1 MNDKAGNYFILI
13 VWIII
18 LSGFKQHYIQNRDT
32 SDYSKEVAIIPG
44 RDSVF
49 LNPVYLTNSI
59 DDLYVYE
66 SVLKT
71 PVCNDTLCQIVQIKV
86 FWDLIGDYIGFDTLA
101 GYPLTKND
109 HLLFTT
115 EDYNKLQA
123 TLKDGNSILGR
134 KSESELLDNNRK
146 RYSQKIDAV
155 TGATDLQI
163 KNAVVDGAL
172 YSTYTLWHLVNGDI
186 KNVLINSTINNYNSK
201 MEQQLILSNNI
212 KSIIFAFKQFDER
225 DYISRFQEV
234 IQVMK
239 KGYPLVNFYISKN
252 IPPEVFLYEEN
263 IESLKLIWQ
272 LLDPNTKSILSAYQ
286 SLE

>member
-1 MNDKAGNYFILI
+1 VNDKAGNYFILI

-239 KGYPLVNFYISKN
+239 KGYPLVNFYIAKN

>member
-49 LNPVYLTNSI
+49 LNPVYLTNSV

-239 KGYPLVNFYISKN
+239 KGYPLVNFYIAKN